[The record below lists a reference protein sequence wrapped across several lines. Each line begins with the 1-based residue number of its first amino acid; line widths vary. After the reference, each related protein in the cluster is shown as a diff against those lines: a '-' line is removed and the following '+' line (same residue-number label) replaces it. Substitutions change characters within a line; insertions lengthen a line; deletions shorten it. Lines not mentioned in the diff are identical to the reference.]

1 MAFCGFQGNEVIT
14 LKEQHLL
21 SKFST
26 NALCFQWRIF
36 SVHENDAYV
45 YNEKEYEK
53 KSVKMIDSSAM
64 PFQGP

>member
-26 NALCFQWRIF
+26 NALCFHWSIF
-36 SVHENDAYV
+36 SVHENDAM
-45 YNEKEYEK
+45 YNEKEFEQ
-53 KSVKMIDSSAM
+53 SL
-64 PFQGP
+64 